1 MIMESIDTLCIVDDD
16 SVFQFITQKVV
27 EKTNLVRKIKVFSN
41 GLEAIEFL
49 KSVRENPE
57 ELPDVI
63 LLDLAM
69 PILNGWDFLEEYVE
83 LRPSL
88 GKQIVLFIVSSSIDP
103 ADIER
108 ARSISEVTDFI
119 IKPVTR
125 EKFIALVE
133 GL

>member
-27 EKTNLVRKIKVFSN
+27 EKTRLVRNIKVFSN

-49 KSVRENPE
+49 KSVREDPE
-57 ELPDVI
+57 ALPDVI

-69 PILNGWDFLEEYVE
+69 PVLNGWDFLEEYVA

-88 GKQIVLFIVSSSIDP
+88 GKQIVLYIVSSSIDP
-103 ADIER
+103 KDIER

-125 EKFIALVE
+125 DKFVAMVE

>member
-16 SVFQFITQKVV
+16 SIFQFITQKVV
-27 EKTNLVRKIKVFSN
+27 EKTKLVKKIKVFSN

-49 KSVRENPE
+49 KSVREDPE

-69 PILNGWDFLEEYVE
+69 PVLNGWDFIEEYVA

-88 GKQIVLFIVSSSIDP
+88 GKQILLYIVSSSIDP

-108 ARSISEVTDFI
+108 AKSISEVTDFI

-125 EKFIALVE
+125 EKFVALVE

>member
-1 MIMESIDTLCIVDDD
+1 MSMENIDTLCIVDDD
-16 SVFQFITQKVV
+16 SIFQFITQKVI
-27 EKTNLVRKIKVFSN
+27 EKTKLVREIKVFPN

-49 KSVRENPE
+49 KTARANPQ

-69 PILNGWDFLEEYVE
+69 PVLGGWDFLEEYIA
-83 LRPSL
+83 LKPHL
-88 GKQIVLFIVSSSIDP
+88 GKQIMIYIVSSSIDP
-103 ADIER
+103 ADIQR

-125 EKFIALVE
+125 EKFVALVE